1 MVQLEGKV
9 AIVTGAGRGVGRATA
24 ILFAREGAATALASP
39 TEKHLR
45 EVERVIRDAGGETLV
60 VPTDV
65 SKPDQVQRM
74 VDATVERFGG
84 LDILNMS
91 AGVSDIVSIEKCSDE
106 TYHWIMGVNLHG
118 VFYCMRAA
126 APVMRRNGRVIV
138 VASDE
143 AKMGSAFAGP
153 YSASKHGTLGL
164 VKALSK
170 EVGQRGITAN
180 AICPGWIGTD
190 MGAIS
195 QERVARIEGITREEL
210 TPKVLE
216 MDPQRRIQTPED
228 VAQLSLFLASGASQS
243 VSGQC
248 IGIGSVT
255 Y

>member
-1 MVQLEGKV
+1 MQLKGKV
-9 AIVTGAGRGVGRATA
+9 AIVTGGGRGVGRATA
-24 ILFAREGAATALASP
+24 LLFAKEGAAVTIASL

-45 EVERVIRDAGGETLV
+45 DVEKLITDAGGEALV

-91 AGVSDIVSIEKCSDE
+91 AGVSDIVSIEACSDE

-126 APVMRRNGRVIV
+126 VPVMRENGRIMV

-143 AKMGSAFAGP
+143 AKMGSALAGA

-170 EVGQRGITAN
+170 EVGKRGITVN
-180 AICPGWIGTD
+180 ALCPGWIATD
-190 MGAIS
+190 MGEIS
-195 QERVARIEGITREEL
+195 QERIARLEGITRAEL

-216 MDPQRRIQTPED
+216 MDPQCRIQTAGD
-228 VAQLSLFLASGASQS
+228 VAQLSLFLACNASQS